1 MGISITNAE
10 IEAMARELASLRNVS
25 VAEAIRQ
32 SLESELARERQAE
45 KSDDPDLYQRLLAI
59 SDAAGRLPVISNMTD
74 DEILGY
80 DEVGAPTR

>member
-10 IEAMARELASLRNVS
+10 VEAMARELASLRNVS

-32 SLESELARERQAE
+32 SLEQELARERQAE

-59 SDAAGRLPVISNMTD
+59 SDAAARLPVVSDMTD